1 MSHVRGGHITMSGTG
16 MDLYH
21 VRGRKELSHVR
32 SGHRTMPGTGMDL
45 CQGQSSS
52 HVRGR
57 AEMSDGT
64 RCTVVRWQNRCAT
77 QNKEYI
83 HDTDPN

>member
-1 MSHVRGGHITMSGTG
+1 MARTG
-16 MDLYH
+16 MDLCQ
-21 VRGRKELSHVR
+21 GQSSSHVR

-45 CQGQSSS
+45 SQGGGGGESTS

-64 RCTVVRWQNRCAT
+64 SCTVVRWQNRCAT

>member
-1 MSHVRGGHITMSGTG
+1 MSGAAI
-16 MDLYH
+16 
-21 VRGRKELSHVR
+21 E
-32 SGHRTMPGTGMDL
+32 P
-45 CQGQSSS
+45 CQGQAWIYLRGGESSS

-64 RCTVVRWQNRCAT
+64 SCTVVRWQNRCAT